1 MRKICGYIFVF
12 AIAALSMAGC
22 SLYEAD
28 IDNSTGRYVTVIG
41 SVPDFNEVNVGTK
54 ATGEDPEKDVK
65 EITMAIFDSNK
76 AVVGRVV
83 NVEVSGTTP
92 AFIIDTKHTDLN
104 GNLQPMILVGSE
116 TIYIQNSQ
124 AALKDCNI
132 YMLANCWH
140 NLPKDAEGKCTITNE
155 DDLLNMD
162 IPVADIRI
170 PDTGMPMF
178 GQAEETDADKIDLS
192 ADRQG
197 STQMKNI
204 TMFKLLSKITV
215 AIQLNAN
222 NVIATPKFQITGWQA
237 FNIPSKVRLGKPA
250 EGAATPG
257 FSPIATSSTTETLN
271 GVRSIYHSASLDN
284 PPKIQFSFYM
294 PEHRVNPDKNI
305 TYPTGITDNE
315 KQRYKPLLCS
325 NALSPAYVHFEGY
338 YTDHQDE
345 VYEVRYNLY
354 LGQDNTK
361 DFYINRNQ
369 HLNNK
374 VIIRGA
380 SKEKD
385 DTPDDTT
392 DDNISVDHR
401 VEIES
406 EGNYAVKVER
416 DALLDSH
423 FEVRPMDIYITGAGR
438 VVVTVVDESSTDATD
453 GNRIWLRM
461 EKGGKTGDDY
471 IGSTGVRKY
480 FTTNLVTTTLA
491 AGGKSIEVAGSDS
504 DVQHRI
510 WLYFDENPNVFDRTI
525 ESTDANYDKYKE
537 QYRDITVRLEYY
549 NSQGVLQSD
558 QTRNITFRQMNLW
571 RLWSYTDDTKTT
583 KARYYDIEYH
593 EEYLNNYASDQA
605 FGATSDGMEWGLNGT
620 QLSEYYKAMEY
631 DGGLSNFILSLFGAD
646 FNPLYDFYLTDDI
659 VGKNG
664 LTAHP
669 YSGKNFTLKIGH
681 KSGEASSMSNLWLNG
696 SPSSV
701 VQYCLHKN
709 KRSSDG
715 NIVINRQQANNQT
728 APVYSS
734 NDVNWYLPSIDEI
747 EDIVVAGYQDFEV
760 FQNKFYWSS
769 QPAYTIY
776 GFNARDDDEDT
787 QLYMDNTYY
796 ARATKVE
803 LVGSDWVAAKSDDT
817 VPIEEYAE
825 KSFII
830 TWVEKQNMYADMEE
844 ARKLKEAGQGAGYQ
858 SRSTKNRI
866 RCVRASGT
874 AGSIGQ

>member
-1 MRKICGYIFVF
+1 MRKVCGYIFVF
-12 AIAALSMAGC
+12 AIAALSMVGC

-28 IDNSTGRYVTVIG
+28 IDNSNGRYVTVIG

-250 EGAATPG
+250 EGAATPE

-271 GVRSIYHSASLDN
+271 GVRSISHSASLDN

-325 NALSPAYVHFEGY
+325 SALSPAYVHFEGY

-345 VYEVRYNLY
+345 VYEVKYNLY
-354 LGQDNTK
+354 LGQDNTD

-385 DTPDDTT
+385 DTPDNTS

-401 VEIES
+401 VEIEG

-423 FEVRPMDIYITGAGR
+423 FEVRPMDIYISGAGK

-461 EKGGKTGDDY
+461 EKGGKTGNDY

-491 AGGKSIEVAGSDS
+491 EGGKSIEVAGSDS
-504 DVQHRI
+504 DEQHRI

-605 FGATSDGMEWGLNGT
+605 FGATSDGMEWGLSGKSISKT
-620 QLSEYYKAMEY
+620 YPSMEI
-631 DGGLSNFILSLFGAD
+631 NNSLKDIA
-646 FNPLYDFYLTDDI
+646 NEITKNVRPYYDFYI
-659 VGKNG
+659 SSSESNG
-664 LTAHP
+664 MTYREYAGLSFSNEVMTYINDNA
-669 YSGKNFTLKIGH
+669 L
-681 KSGEASSMSNLWLNG
+681 ASSGVLNAKPVSAIEYCYQKNKKANTNG
-696 SPSSV
+696 SFS
-701 VQYCLHKN
+701 
-709 KRSSDG
+709 
-715 NIVINRQQANNQT
+715 T
-728 APVYSS
+728 S
-734 NDVNWYLPSIDEI
+734 NVTWFLPSIDQIQE
-747 EDIVVAGYQDFEV
+747 IVVAGYSDFEV
-760 FQNKFYWSS
+760 FQDKWYWSS
-769 QPAYTIY
+769 QPAYDRY
-776 GFNARDDDEDT
+776 KWKYDSWLSQDVEGYLYQDD
-787 QLYMDNTYY
+787 LSN
-796 ARATKVE
+796 ARATKVKLVSNGDSSDWFYE
-803 LVGSDWVAAKSDDT
+803 PSGSENINANLVGNYSWS
-817 VPIEEYAE
+817 PL
-825 KSFII
+825 SFLGG
-830 TWVEKQNMYADMEE
+830 TGLTTNANYTGNNPDNNSLDPGNQP
-844 ARKLKEAGQGAGYQ
+844 RT
-858 SRSTKNRI
+858 RKNRI

>member
-1 MRKICGYIFVF
+1 MRKVCGYIFVF
-12 AIAALSMAGC
+12 AIAALSMVGC

-28 IDNSTGRYVTVIG
+28 IDNSNGRYVTVIG

-65 EITMAIFDSNK
+65 EITMAIFDLNK

-385 DTPDDTT
+385 DTPDNTS

-423 FEVRPMDIYITGAGR
+423 FEVRPMDIYISGAGK

-453 GNRIWLRM
+453 GNRRWLRM
-461 EKGGKTGDDY
+461 EKGGKTGNDY

-491 AGGKSIEVAGSDS
+491 EGGKSIEVAGRDS

-558 QTRNITFRQMNLW
+558 Q
-571 RLWSYTDDTKTT
+571 
-583 KARYYDIEYH
+583 
-593 EEYLNNYASDQA
+593 
-605 FGATSDGMEWGLNGT
+605 
-620 QLSEYYKAMEY
+620 
-631 DGGLSNFILSLFGAD
+631 
-646 FNPLYDFYLTDDI
+646 
-659 VGKNG
+659 
-664 LTAHP
+664 
-669 YSGKNFTLKIGH
+669 
-681 KSGEASSMSNLWLNG
+681 
-696 SPSSV
+696 
-701 VQYCLHKN
+701 
-709 KRSSDG
+709 
-715 NIVINRQQANNQT
+715 
-728 APVYSS
+728 
-734 NDVNWYLPSIDEI
+734 
-747 EDIVVAGYQDFEV
+747 
-760 FQNKFYWSS
+760 
-769 QPAYTIY
+769 
-776 GFNARDDDEDT
+776 
-787 QLYMDNTYY
+787 
-796 ARATKVE
+796 
-803 LVGSDWVAAKSDDT
+803 
-817 VPIEEYAE
+817 
-825 KSFII
+825 
-830 TWVEKQNMYADMEE
+830 
-844 ARKLKEAGQGAGYQ
+844 
-858 SRSTKNRI
+858 
-866 RCVRASGT
+866 
-874 AGSIGQ
+874 